1 MQNICPQ
8 QISIYTTM
16 KILLSIRRSQG
27 LECMLE
33 FIEMYT
39 SATERN
45 NPELKQVLAESLEE
59 KCVETFYKSVATLR
73 KGGEG

>member
-1 MQNICPQ
+1 MQNIGPQ

-16 KILLSIRRSQG
+16 KILLLMRESQG

-39 SATERN
+39 SAIERN
-45 NPELKQVLAESLEE
+45 SPELKQVLAESLEE
-59 KCVETFYKSVATLR
+59 KCVSTFYKSVTTLG

>member
-27 LECMLE
+27 LESMLE
-33 FIEMYT
+33 FMEKYT
-39 SATERN
+39 LAAERTT
-45 NPELKQVLAESLEE
+45 PDLKQILAESLEE
-59 KCVETFYKSVATLR
+59 KCVETFYKSVTTL
-73 KGGEG
+73 KEGGEG